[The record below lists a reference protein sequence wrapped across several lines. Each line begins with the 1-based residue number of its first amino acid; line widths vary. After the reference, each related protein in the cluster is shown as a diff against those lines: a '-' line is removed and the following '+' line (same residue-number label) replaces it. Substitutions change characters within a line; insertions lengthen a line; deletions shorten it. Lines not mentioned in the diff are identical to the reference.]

1 MQGGVTGPKPVSGG
15 SKDGWHLCVLGP
27 TVLEVL
33 AGTELQVKR
42 GSLRF
47 EK

>member
-1 MQGGVTGPKPVSGG
+1 MTALKPVSGG
-15 SKDGWHLCVLGP
+15 SKDGWHLHVLGP

-33 AGTELQVKR
+33 AGKKLQAKR
-42 GSLRF
+42 GSLRW